1 MWAQLLF
8 TGKALWRRM
17 INGRGRA
24 GNLSG
29 SGICSIELEMG
40 SFSALKRLG
49 LQLKRSSSK
58 VGEHVAGAL
67 IVASLVAPPSPPTA
81 VEMMYVCTV
90 RLSIIGSL
98 QTLEQEAMTELTM
111 PKHANDEV
119 QCRVSAARQMCLAA
133 SGANPGPPD
142 GVAGQDTRAAEDWF
156 SQKYRVAVN
165 WG

>member
-1 MWAQLLF
+1 MHD
-8 TGKALWRRM
+8 
-17 INGRGRA
+17 
-24 GNLSG
+24 
-29 SGICSIELEMG
+29 IEEMG

-90 RLSIIGSL
+90 GVSNVGSL

-111 PKHANDEV
+111 PKQASDEE
-119 QCRVSAARQMCLAA
+119 QRRVWAARQMCLAA
-133 SGANPGPPD
+133 NGANPGPPD
-142 GVAGQDTRAAEDWF
+142 GVPGKDTRAAEIA
-156 SQKYRVAVN
+156 SPSSIASR
-165 WG
+165 